1 MANLKSYKCHSHDAF
16 ASCAEA
22 EWNKPLGSP
31 ARQLKIHLRERQ
43 IALSMYENQEESF
56 AETQGLL
63 SLIELIYDAADDAAL
78 WPVVLGR
85 IAESV
90 QANISS

>member
-1 MANLKSYKCHSHDAF
+1 
-16 ASCAEA
+16 
-22 EWNKPLGSP
+22 
-31 ARQLKIHLRERQ
+31 
-43 IALSMYENQEESF
+43 MYENQEESF